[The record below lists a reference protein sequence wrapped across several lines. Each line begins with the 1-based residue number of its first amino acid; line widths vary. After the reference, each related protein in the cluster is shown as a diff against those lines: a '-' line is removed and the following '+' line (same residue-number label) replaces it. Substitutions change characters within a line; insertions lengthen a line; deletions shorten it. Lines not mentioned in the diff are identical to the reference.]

1 MNATCESSITGR
13 RRPSL
18 SPEGAASQHFLHCDS
33 RTGRCNPVRIPA
45 NNSHCFAPFRAD
57 SHPFA
62 PENFLCA
69 FNQPW
74 LPWSKRPL
82 SVHYTKPNISERKGW
97 GGQNPHLANQQLT
110 STLSER
116 SLGFVPAF
124 TPPLRARPAISA
136 GQLWTPPI
144 SFGVPP
150 TPGGAFC
157 RIVKM

>member
-13 RRPSL
+13 RRASL
-18 SPEGAASQHFLHCDS
+18 SPEGAASQHFLHCGS

-97 GGQNPHLANQQLT
+97 GGKIRTLQT
-110 STLSER
+110 SNLRRRFPNGRWVLSRR
-116 SLGFVPAF
+116 SLHPSELGPLYQPASYGHPLFLLECPPPPGVRFVG
-124 TPPLRARPAISA
+124 S
-136 GQLWTPPI
+136 
-144 SFGVPP
+144 
-150 TPGGAFC
+150 
-157 RIVKM
+157 